1 MSREKVLKYMPRAF
15 KLFFQDVQVI
25 VDCTEIFVEKLS
37 DFGTQSATYSTYKG
51 TNIFKWL
58 LGILPCGTTT
68 FISEVYEGKISDND
82 ITRES
87 GLVERMEPGQTLMAD
102 RGLTMRD
109 YLAKFGIRLIAPYF
123 VKNGRYLPL
132 NELTES
138 VAIPRVRI
146 HVERCMARIK
156 QWHVL
161 KNRVPLSLACM
172 VNRIAFD
179 CAFLTNF
186 WPPLVA

>member
-1 MSREKVLKYMPRAF
+1 MPWAF
-15 KLFFQDVQVI
+15 KLVFRDVQVI
-25 VDCTEIFVEKLS
+25 VDCTEIFVEKPS
-37 DFGTQSATYSTYKG
+37 DFGTQSATYSTCKG
-51 TNIFKWL
+51 TNTFKWL
-58 LGILPCGTTT
+58 LGISPCGTTT

-87 GLVERMEPGQTLMAD
+87 GLVERTEPGQALMAD
-102 RGLTMRD
+102 RGFTMRD
-109 YLAKFGIRLIAPYF
+109 YLGIRLIAPYF

-138 VAIPRVRI
+138 VAIARVRI

-161 KNRVPLSLACM
+161 KNRVPLSLAFM
-172 VNRIAFD
+172 VNRIAFV